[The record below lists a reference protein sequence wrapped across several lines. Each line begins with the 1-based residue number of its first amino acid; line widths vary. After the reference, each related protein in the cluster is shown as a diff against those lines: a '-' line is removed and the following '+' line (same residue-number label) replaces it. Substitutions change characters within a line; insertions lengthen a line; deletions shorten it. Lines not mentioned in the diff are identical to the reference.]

1 MKTGVFHLGLILSVL
16 AVGMAHGASEPE
28 GVPWAEWRFTTDF
41 DIANEMTADK
51 ASDPDSLVRRNPA
64 STAIS
69 VSGGKVV
76 FTQTGPDDFLRL
88 DVEDLVENG
97 TGSYVNEY
105 TMIFDVKA
113 LDADWLPIYNT
124 GDNNYNAAEL
134 WVAAD
139 GSVGSGSYSDP
150 GVVPVATWVR
160 LVVVRRLEGNSWV
173 RDVHID
179 GTKVL
184 DNLGAEGLDGNSS
197 LYTKAQ
203 RDEGQFT
210 IISDSDAT
218 PYAGC
223 ELDNFAFVSAALS
236 EAEIEDL
243 GRYSTRGIFGVTGLA
258 SEPAPAD
265 EATDVLRDSDL
276 SWIPAETA
284 QTHDVYF
291 GTNWDDVNDADRANP
306 LDALVSQAQ
315 IATVYDPGR
324 LEFGQSYYW
333 RIDEVNGAPDYTVF
347 KGSVW
352 SFTVE
357 PFTYPLTEINATSN
371 AVSAEGT
378 GPENTVNGSGLNA
391 DDQHSTESGDMWLAS
406 SAGADP
412 IQIQYEF
419 DGIYKLHEMLVWN
432 YNVQFELLLGFGAK
446 DVTVEYSEGGVDWIV
461 LGDVELAQA
470 TASADYEANTTIDFG
485 GVAVQY
491 VRLTVNSGLGT
502 SGQFGLSEVRF
513 LYLPAHARQ
522 PEPADGATNI
532 SIDTILGWRSGRE
545 AALHEVYLSADEAAV
560 AGGAALV
567 DTVEDTRYAPG
578 DLDLASTYYWRIDE
592 VNEAE
597 AIDMWEGGIWSF
609 ATEEFIVIDDFEGYD
624 DEDNLI
630 YESWADGWVNETGST
645 VGYLEAPFAERTIV
659 HGGRQSMPLSYDNTT
674 TTTSEADLT
683 LSEVRNWTRAGITTL
698 SLYLRGK
705 ADNGPGQFY
714 VKIDG
719 FKVLLDGGAA
729 ALTQLEWQPWDI
741 DLASVSTNLTN
752 VGTLTLGVEG
762 SGSGLIYIDDIRL
775 Y

>member
-1 MKTGVFHLGLILSVL
+1 MKTGVFYLGLILSVL
-16 AVGMAHGASEPE
+16 AIGMVHGASEPE
-28 GVPWAEWRFTTDF
+28 GVPWAEWRFTSDF
-41 DIANEMTADK
+41 DTADEITADK

-64 STAIS
+64 SAAIS

-76 FTQTGPDDFLRL
+76 FTQTGPDDL
-88 DVEDLVENG
+88 
-97 TGSYVNEY
+97 
-105 TMIFDVKA
+105 
-113 LDADWLPIYNT
+113 

-134 WVAAD
+134 WVAVD

-150 GVVPVATWVR
+150 GVVPLETWVR
-160 LVVVRRLEGNSWV
+160 LVVVRRLEGTSWV
-173 RDVHID
+173 RDLYVD

-184 DNLGAEGLDGNSS
+184 EGLGAEGLDGNSS

-223 ELDNFAFVSAALS
+223 ELDNFAFVAAALS
-236 EAEIEDL
+236 GAEIADL
-243 GRYSTRGIFGVTGLA
+243 GRYSARGIFGVTGLA
-258 SEPAPAD
+258 SEPTPAD

-306 LDALVSQAQ
+306 LDILLSQDQ
-315 IATVYDPGR
+315 SGTLYDPGR
-324 LEFGQSYYW
+324 LEFGRSYYW
-333 RIDEVNGAPDYTVF
+333 RVDEVNGAPDYTVF

-357 PFTYPLTEINATSN
+357 PFTYPIADISVTSN
-371 AVSAEGT
+371 AISGEGT

-391 DDQHSTESGDMWLAS
+391 DDQHSTVSGDMWLAS
-406 SAGADP
+406 PAGADP
-412 IQIQYEF
+412 LQIEYEF

-446 DVTVEYSEGGVDWIV
+446 DVTVEYSENGADWTV
-461 LGDVELAQA
+461 LGDIELAQA

-485 GVAVQY
+485 GVAVHY
-491 VRLTVNSGLGT
+491 VRLTVNSGFGA

-522 PEPADGATNI
+522 PEPADGAAEV
-532 SIDTILGWRSGRE
+532 SIDAVLGWRSGRE
-545 AALHEVYLSADEAAV
+545 AALHEVYLSADETAV
-560 AGGAALV
+560 SNGTALV
-567 DTVEDTRYAPG
+567 DTVEDTRYAPDG
-578 DLDLASTYYWRIDE
+578 LELASTYYWKVNE

-597 AIDMWEGGIWSF
+597 PVSTWDGAIWSF

-645 VGYLEAPFAERTIV
+645 VGYLEAPFAEQTTV
-659 HGGRQSMPLSYDNTT
+659 HSGRQSMPLFYDNTT

-683 LSEVRNWTRAGITTL
+683 LAEVRNWTRAGITTL
-698 SLYLRGK
+698 TLYLRGE

-719 FKVLLDGGAA
+719 FKVPFGDAE
-729 ALTQLEWQPWDI
+729 ALTLLEWQPWGI

-752 VGTLTLGVEG
+752 VGTLTLGIEG